1 MDIKQLTTFI
11 ALAKALNYQKA
22 AEQLNYAPSTLY
34 SHIQALEQEL
44 NVVMF
49 NKSGRQMQLTREG
62 ETFLAYAERI
72 LAEYHES
79 LAALV
84 PASVIES
91 NVSVGGCEVN
101 TGYNIVKLLT
111 MYAENNAHVRLNM
124 TSASNASIPALV
136 KADALEI
143 GFYFS
148 LQEQDVPG
156 LKATY
161 LYQEPV
167 MIVAAKDHPLVTH
180 THLHY
185 EDLAGVDF
193 AFPHDDCLFVLEMLD
208 RLKKRRVNIG
218 KTSYLGGVRLVIRQ
232 VLKNKALALVPLSAA
247 QTLQE
252 SDDIVVLKLDE
263 EPLWVWETLLY
274 KNYDALKPAAQSLLR
289 YCIHY
294 AQSRLNASL
303 PSELRAP
310 LRVQH

>member
-1 MDIKQLTTFI
+1 MDIKQLTTFV

-44 NVVMF
+44 NVEIF

-62 ETFLAYAERI
+62 ETFLAYAERM
-72 LAEYHES
+72 LAEYHEL

-84 PASVIES
+84 PESITQSSVC
-91 NVSVGGCEVN
+91 VGGCEVN

-111 MYAENNAHVRLNM
+111 MYAESNPRVRLNM
-124 TSASNASIPALV
+124 TSASNASIPSLV
-136 KADALEI
+136 KSDALEI
-143 GFYFS
+143 GFYFC

-156 LKATY
+156 LKAAY

-167 MIVAAKDHPLVTH
+167 LFFSAKDHPLAERD
-180 THLHY
+180 HLRY
-185 EDLAGVDF
+185 DDLAGFDF
-193 AFPHDDCLFVLEMLD
+193 AFPHDDCLFVLEMLG
-208 RLKKRRVNIG
+208 RLKNRRVAIG
-218 KTSYLGGVRLVIRQ
+218 KTSYLGGVQLVMRQ
-232 VLKNKALALVPLSAA
+232 VLKNKAIALVPLSAI

-252 SDDIVVLKLDE
+252 SDGIVPLRLDE

-274 KNYDALKPAAQSLLR
+274 KNYDALKPAAKNLLR

-294 AQSRLNASL
+294 AQSRLNTSP
-303 PSELRAP
+303 PSDLRAP